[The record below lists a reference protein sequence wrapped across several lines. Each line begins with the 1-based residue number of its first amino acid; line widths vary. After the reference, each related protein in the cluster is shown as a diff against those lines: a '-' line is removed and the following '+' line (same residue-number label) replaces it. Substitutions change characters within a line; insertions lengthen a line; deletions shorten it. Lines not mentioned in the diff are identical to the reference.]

1 MVSHSEYAAVQAIR
15 FRGHVALRHVGGMFG
30 KERFRRPL
38 GEPRSRPPRRH
49 AHGSGRYVLTLYRSN
64 TTNPHLFLANQNR
77 VNHPTRRSTSDTEA
91 IALPERPA
99 RGKRNF
105 QAPSTRNVSGS
116 MCGVCGPDSGTGSA
130 VSAAWWC
137 GRTRVF
143 DGRVGNGVPAVRVA
157 VSGYYEKLELP
168 RRRVYAVPPSGY
180 PRRLISGSSTRTGT
194 RARSRRR
201 VGRGRPGAE
210 RHRPRTLSPPVTR
223 LSPAECRDRNP
234 TTPQPRTHDAPRQ
247 RLGSG
252 PEMAA
257 TDRTRRH
264 RGRARRR
271 PPGPCASVVR

>member
-1 MVSHSEYAAVQAIR
+1 
-15 FRGHVALRHVGGMFG
+15 MFG

-194 RARSRRR
+194 AVRVPGPGVALGAGVLAPRGTAPAPCHLRSPACHPRSAETGTPRRPSPAHTT
-201 VGRGRPGAE
+201 RPG
-210 RHRPRTLSPPVTR
+210 
-223 LSPAECRDRNP
+223 
-234 TTPQPRTHDAPRQ
+234 
-247 RLGSG
+247 SG
-252 PEMAA
+252 
-257 TDRTRRH
+257 
-264 RGRARRR
+264 
-271 PPGPCASVVR
+271 

>member
-1 MVSHSEYAAVQAIR
+1 
-15 FRGHVALRHVGGMFG
+15 MFG

-49 AHGSGRYVLTLYRSN
+49 AHGSGRYVLTPYRSC

-105 QAPSTRNVSGS
+105 QDQVPGS
-116 MCGVCGPDSGTGSA
+116 IRIDVRRVCALWSGTGSPCLPRGG
-130 VSAAWWC
+130 VV
-137 GRTRVF
+137 GPVF

-168 RRRVYAVPPSGY
+168 RRRVYAVRLP
-180 PRRLISGSSTRTGT
+180 RLISGSSTRTGS
-194 RARSRRR
+194 SRVPGPGGR

-210 RHRPRTLSPPVTR
+210 RHRPRPLSPPVTR
-223 LSPAECRDRNP
+223 WSPAECRDRNP